1 MSPVSRR
8 RGRRRRQRQ
17 STAHSSEAGARAQDV
32 FSCRAGH
39 KIVFSAW
46 SVTRAFKRRSIGAE
60 CRLVTVLM
68 RWVRGHR
75 GGVIAARQSRNAPE
89 IPEGST
95 LPDRRE
101 VIMIMSGYEER
112 FRSPTPS
119 LHQIFAEA
127 RGP

>member
-1 MSPVSRR
+1 MPPS
-8 RGRRRRQRQ
+8 
-17 STAHSSEAGARAQDV
+17 HSADA
-32 FSCRAGH
+32 
-39 KIVFSAW
+39 
-46 SVTRAFKRRSIGAE
+46 IGS
-60 CRLVTVLM
+60 
-68 RWVRGHR
+68 RGHR

-119 LHQIFAEA
+119 LHQLFADA
-127 RGP
+127 RGSNRGRWRNRRLWERNGFKPAVPR